1 MPDAGF
7 SAPFVPKVV
16 TGMST
21 VSIQLHIKRTTQW
34 QDFQVSIS
42 PDAYVLD
49 ALEAAGAQD
58 ESLLFRHAC
67 HHASCGSCGL
77 RINGREYLPC
87 ITPLANFEKSNW
99 RLRLEPLRNFPL
111 IGDLLVDFKPFM
123 NRLDLIGLPLMRSAQ
138 QTVDHQTGMNEIKRI
153 QESQDQD
160 LPILAT
166 GFNSLENCIECG
178 LCMSACPIVGSDPHF
193 SGPALLAA
201 AGRIAAEPRR
211 QSLVE
216 ALKKV
221 DHDHGLWRCHGAYE
235 CTEVCPAGVD
245 PAREIMSL
253 RSRLLR
259 RPGSI
264 REIDKG

>member
-1 MPDAGF
+1 
-7 SAPFVPKVV
+7 
-16 TGMST
+16 MST
-21 VSIQLHIKRTTQW
+21 ILVQLRIKRTTRW
-34 QDFQVSIS
+34 QDFQVSMS
-42 PDAYVLD
+42 QDAYVLD
-49 ALEAAGAQD
+49 ALEAAGTQD

-87 ITPLANFEKSNW
+87 ITPLANFKKSNW
-99 RLRLEPLRNFPL
+99 KLRLEPLRNFPL

-123 NRLDLIGLPLMRSAQ
+123 NHLDLIDLPLMRSAEQ
-138 QTVDHQTGMNEIKRI
+138 PLDHQTERNGIKRI
-153 QESQDQD
+153 QPNPDQEMSY
-160 LPILAT
+160 LPT
-166 GFNSLENCIECG
+166 GFNRLENCIECG

-211 QSLVE
+211 RSLVE
-216 ALKKV
+216 TLKKV

-253 RSRLLR
+253 RSHLLR
-259 RPGSI
+259 QPGAI
-264 REIDKG
+264 REIKGG